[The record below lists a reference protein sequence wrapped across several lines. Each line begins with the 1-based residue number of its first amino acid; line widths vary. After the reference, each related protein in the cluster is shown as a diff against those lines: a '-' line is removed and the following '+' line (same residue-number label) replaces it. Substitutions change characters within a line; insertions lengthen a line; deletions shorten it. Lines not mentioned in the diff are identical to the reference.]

1 MIEARILI
9 IDDNVAVL
17 QSLRLVLKSS
27 FSTVVAVS
35 DPQLIPAI
43 INKENVDVVLLDM
56 NFGKGKMDGKD
67 GLFWLD
73 RIKHRSGI
81 DRPPAVVL
89 ITAFG
94 DISLAVDSLKQGGD
108 DFIQKPWDNDVLI
121 RKVTEAVE
129 KRKEGIRLAD
139 YQTGR
144 LTDECRGSGSDA
156 EALSY
161 SLNGLSSES
170 QQTRLFGRVAK
181 DEGEAK
187 AKVCKSDSLKETGK
201 SEGLLSDME
210 REHVR
215 KVLAECG
222 GNLSRTAKT
231 LGISRSTL
239 YGKMKRYGLI

>member
-43 INKENVDVVLLDM
+43 INKENMDVVLLDM

-73 RIKHRSGI
+73 RIKHRSGL

-129 KRKEGIRLAD
+129 KRKEGMRDLGMRKEELG
-139 YQTGR
+139 GR
-144 LTDECRGSGSDA
+144 
-156 EALSY
+156 
-161 SLNGLSSES
+161 
-170 QQTRLFGRVAK
+170 
-181 DEGEAK
+181 
-187 AKVCKSDSLKETGK
+187 
-201 SEGLLSDME
+201 SEGDSSLQSSTPKASPLTDME

>member
-43 INKENVDVVLLDM
+43 INKENMDVVLLDM

-73 RIKHRSGI
+73 RIKHRSGL

-129 KRKEGIRLAD
+129 KRKEGM
-139 YQTGR
+139 R

-156 EALSY
+156 EVLSD
-161 SLNGLSSES
+161 SLDGLSSES

-187 AKVCKSDSLKETGK
+187 VCKSDSLKEIGK

-222 GNLSRTAKT
+222 GNLSKTAKT

>member
-56 NFGKGKMDGKD
+56 NFGKGKIDGKD

-129 KRKEGIRLAD
+129 KRKEGMRDLGMRKEELG
-139 YQTGR
+139 GR
-144 LTDECRGSGSDA
+144 
-156 EALSY
+156 
-161 SLNGLSSES
+161 
-170 QQTRLFGRVAK
+170 
-181 DEGEAK
+181 
-187 AKVCKSDSLKETGK
+187 
-201 SEGLLSDME
+201 SEGYSSLQSSTPKASPLTDME

>member
-73 RIKHRSGI
+73 RIKHRSGL

-129 KRKEGIRLAD
+129 KRKEGMRDL
-139 YQTGR
+139 GMR
-144 LTDECRGSGSDA
+144 
-156 EALSY
+156 
-161 SLNGLSSES
+161 
-170 QQTRLFGRVAK
+170 
-181 DEGEAK
+181 
-187 AKVCKSDSLKETGK
+187 KEELGDR
-201 SEGLLSDME
+201 SEGDSSLQSSTPKASPLTDME

-239 YGKMKRYGLI
+239 YCKMKRYGLI

>member
-1 MIEARILI
+1 MIQARVLI

-43 INKENVDVVLLDM
+43 INKENMDVVLLDM

-73 RIKHRSGI
+73 RIKHRSGL
-81 DRPPAVVL
+81 DHPPAVVL

-108 DFIQKPWDNDVLI
+108 DFIQKPWDNAVLI
-121 RKVTEAVE
+121 RKIMEAVE
-129 KRKEGIRLAD
+129 KRREKMNELRMRDEESGDRSEEDSSLQSSIPKASP
-139 YQTGR
+139 
-144 LTDECRGSGSDA
+144 LT
-156 EALSY
+156 
-161 SLNGLSSES
+161 
-170 QQTRLFGRVAK
+170 
-181 DEGEAK
+181 
-187 AKVCKSDSLKETGK
+187 
-201 SEGLLSDME
+201 DME